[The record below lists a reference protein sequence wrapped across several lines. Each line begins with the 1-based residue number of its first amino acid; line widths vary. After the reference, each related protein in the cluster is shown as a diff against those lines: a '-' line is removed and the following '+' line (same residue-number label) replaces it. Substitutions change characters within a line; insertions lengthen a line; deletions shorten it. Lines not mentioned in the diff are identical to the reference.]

1 MQKLLE
7 LMLSLAEL
15 SCCFWYVHSDDD
27 DDAKETL
34 VGITV
39 VLELVRNSFL
49 RTTRRGLLVVG
60 LAVVDDGVGVVP
72 DRIAGRVRFLKK
84 GTVDKVLGVEL
95 GGD

>member
-15 SCCFWYVHSDDD
+15 SCCFWYVHSDD
-27 DDAKETL
+27 ETL

-39 VLELVRNSFL
+39 VLELVLNSFL

-60 LAVVDDGVGVVP
+60 LAVVDVAVGVVP